1 MEKEKTIDDKLKELK
16 EKGYIKF
23 MTIGKILAEDFGK
36 DLWVVKDLIP
46 ENSITAIA
54 GSPGSFKTWITLEI
68 ARCISQGG
76 KLFGK
81 FDIEKTGPVVFI
93 DKENHLKHIQ
103 KRLKQL
109 GFVPEYN
116 TVYVTEENFL
126 IDKEDDFKKLKN
138 MISVLKPSLVVFDS
152 LVRIHDGDENVSKD
166 IANVMRKFRIITN
179 KGTSVL
185 FIHHHRKEGA
195 QHKKSA
201 NSVRGS
207 SDILAGIDCLLL
219 IEKTKDENSLII
231 EQAKLRQ
238 QQAIEPFKVE
248 IQSNKETGD
257 VRFVYEGE
265 HNPNKAAK
273 EEAKAEILILLSQNS
288 EMFKKDIVDAL
299 SDDYGL
305 PTITIALKELEV
317 EQKINRIAGQ
327 NNKFKYS
334 LKK

>member
-1 MEKEKTIDDKLKELK
+1 MEKNIEDKLKELK

-23 MTIGKILAEDFGK
+23 ETVGKILGADYGE

-68 ARCISQGG
+68 ARCISQGE

-81 FDIEKTGPVVFI
+81 FDIEKHGPVVFI

-116 TVYVTEENFL
+116 TIYVTEENFL

-138 MISVLKPSLVVFDS
+138 MISVIKPSLIVFDS

-201 NSVRGS
+201 NSIRGS

-219 IEKTKDENSLII
+219 VEKPKDGNSLII

-238 QQAIEPFKVE
+238 QQAIEPFSVE
-248 IQSNKETGD
+248 IQSDKETGN
-257 VRFVYEGE
+257 VRFTYEGE
-265 HNPNKAAK
+265 HNPNKTAK
-273 EEAKAEILILLSQNS
+273 EEAKAEVIILLSQN
-288 EMFKKDIVDAL
+288 EQMTRKDIVDVL
-299 SDDYGL
+299 SEEYST
-305 PTITIALKELEV
+305 PTITNALKEIES
-317 EQKINRIAGQ
+317 EQRINKVVGTSG
-327 NNKFKYS
+327 KHTYS